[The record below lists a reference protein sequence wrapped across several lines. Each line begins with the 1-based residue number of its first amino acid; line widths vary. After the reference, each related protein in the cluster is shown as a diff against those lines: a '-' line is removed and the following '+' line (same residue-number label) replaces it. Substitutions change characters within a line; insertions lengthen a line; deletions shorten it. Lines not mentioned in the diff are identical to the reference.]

1 MAQVGRLNK
10 LKVKSTRDYGVHLDG
25 EDKGDVLLPSRYVPA
40 NCRPGDELEVFIYVD
55 REDRLRATTQK
66 PTVTVGQFACL
77 PVVENTAAGA
87 YLDWGLDLDLFVPKS
102 EQQEQMREG
111 NAYVVFVFLDK
122 QTRRIT
128 ASSKLEKFLD
138 LQSPEYREGE
148 QVDLV
153 IYDKTD
159 LGYKALVNLAHEGM
173 LYDSE
178 VFQKLSVGQQLQGY
192 IKKIREDLK
201 IDLALQK
208 PGYQGVD
215 ASAQIILETIKE
227 HGGKIA
233 ITDKSQPEEI
243 YATFGVSKKTFKK
256 AIGALYKKRLIMIDI
271 NGIKIAD

>member
-25 EDKGDVLLPSRYVPA
+25 GDKGDILLPGRYVPG
-40 NCRPGDELEVFIYVD
+40 NCQSGDELEVFIYVD

-66 PTVTVGQFACL
+66 PKVTVGQFACL

-87 YLDWGLDLDLFVPKS
+87 YLDWGLDIDLFVPKS

-111 NAYVVFVFLDK
+111 NAYVVFVFLDQ

-128 ASSKLEKFLD
+128 ASSKLDKFLN
-138 LQSPEYREGE
+138 LQNPEYREGE
-148 QVDLV
+148 EVDLV

-159 LGYKALVNLAHEGM
+159 LGYKALVNLAHDGM

-178 VFQKLSVGQQLQGY
+178 VFQKLSVGQQMPGY

-215 ASAQIILETIKE
+215 ASAQVILETIKE
-227 HGGKIA
+227 HGGQIA

-256 AIGALYKKRLIMIDI
+256 AIGALYKKRLITIDS
-271 NGIKIAD
+271 NGLKMAD